1 MYKRQI
7 IGNACKYSDKGQPV
21 SVAIESTS
29 AAMLIK
35 VTDKGPG
42 VDEKEIEKLMQPFYR
57 AGNQMH
63 TEGFGLGLS
72 IALKAIKKHGGSL
85 TMQSP
90 SEGGL
95 CVEVSLPRHGKKT
108 AKSR

>member
-1 MYKRQI
+1 
-7 IGNACKYSDKGQPV
+7 
-21 SVAIESTS
+21 
-29 AAMLIK
+29 
-35 VTDKGPG
+35 
-42 VDEKEIEKLMQPFYR
+42 
-57 AGNQMH
+57 MH

-95 CVEVSLPRHGKKT
+95 CVEVSLPRRGKKT